1 MTYLF
6 ATYSVIFI
14 FIFAYLLLINKRYE
28 KQKMEL
34 ESLKDMIHELNNR
47 NL

>member
-6 ATYSVIFI
+6 ATYSVIFV
-14 FIFAYLLLINKRYE
+14 FIFVYLLLISKRYK
-28 KQKMEL
+28 KQKIEL

-47 NL
+47 SL